1 MNLDDYNLYTARS
14 LSEKLGRS
22 QNYVAN
28 IIKYYPDRLPKGSFK
43 KVGEKTFVL
52 TDEALESLKNSDTD
66 TNANRK
72 NEKEGE

>member
-1 MNLDDYNLYTARS
+1 M
-14 LSEKLGRS
+14 
-22 QNYVAN
+22 AN